1 MATSSASIEE
11 RSITPQAAATFLR
24 PQAGKTSNGIAERS
38 APGDDV
44 TWTPQPLGFPRMAV
58 RQIHFLLGC
67 VAPPRLGFRR
77 RRGRFG
83 YSRTPFR
90 GSAPPPPCAP

>member
-44 TWTPQPLGFPRMAV
+44 TWTPQPLGFRAWPFAKYIFDWAV
-58 RQIHFLLGC
+58 PLR
-67 VAPPRLGFRR
+67 VD
-77 RRGRFG
+77 
-83 YSRTPFR
+83 
-90 GSAPPPPCAP
+90 